1 MGITSYER
9 TVTLLRNI
17 CLLHSIIAIA
27 IVIVHHQMKLFL
39 SLFVLA
45 SSAWSFVPTGVHIR
59 PSFSLD
65 AKHVQKKAT
74 KKANRNR
81 PRKSRPSDINRKP
94 TNYNLLYHLPNTPL
108 SKTKKTE
115 VVCFVLRK

>member
-94 TNYNLLYHLPNTPL
+94 TNYNVIIPPPEYTIIEDKEN
-108 SKTKKTE
+108 
-115 VVCFVLRK
+115 